1 MKRKYIVLLHVAV
14 WLLLILNDILPNFG
28 LNAYPSAQ
36 GEFKSFHAF
45 IQRVTITIGYYS
57 ISALCFYGSCLV
69 VMPYLF
75 IKKRYLQGLLLF
87 LSLWVAVV
95 GWRYLME
102 YGIFKPVF
110 GFDNYFGRKVPI
122 SYYFM
127 NIFWYYFPKYFVYG
141 LVYFFA
147 ESWVRNRNRQ
157 EALQREKLT
166 TELAFLRSQINPH
179 FLFNTINDI
188 YALTYQKSDQA
199 PEALLKLSE
208 LLRYMLREG
217 AGDFVALQSE
227 IDYLNNLVELQRI
240 GAKGNAYI
248 QFEIEGY
255 VGSQQV
261 ASLLFV
267 AFVENAFKHGIL
279 NDPAHPIHIHLQ
291 ASNDRIDFTVR
302 NKYNNSQKDKTPG
315 IGLANVKRRL
325 ELLYPGRHQLQI
337 TEGTDYTIHLTLQ
350 LAA

>member
-1 MKRKYIVLLHVAV
+1 MKRKYIVLLHVAA
-14 WLLLILNDILPNFG
+14 WLLLIINDILPNFG
-28 LNAYPSAQ
+28 LNAYPTPQAQ
-36 GEFKSFHAF
+36 PKTLNVFLQELA
-45 IQRVTITIGYYS
+45 ITIGYHTVG
-57 ISALCFYGSCLV
+57 ALCFYGSCLV
-69 VMPYLF
+69 VAPYMFL
-75 IKKRYLQGLLLF
+75 KKRYVKALLLAIA
-87 LSLWVAVV
+87 LWAALV
-95 GWRYLME
+95 GWRYILE
-102 YGIFKPVF
+102 FGIYKPVL
-110 GFDNYFGRKVPI
+110 GFDNYFGKQVPV
-122 SYYFM
+122 SYYVM
-127 NIFWYYFPKYFVYG
+127 NIFWYYFPKFFVYG
-141 LVYFFA
+141 LAYFFA

-157 EALQREKLT
+157 ESLQREKLA

-188 YALTYQKSDQA
+188 YALTYQKSDEA

-248 QFEIEGY
+248 HFEIEGY
-255 VGSQQV
+255 VGTQQV

-267 AFVENAFKHGIL
+267 AFVENAFKHGVL
-279 NDPAHPIHIHLQ
+279 NDPANPVAIRMH
-291 ASNDRIDFTVR
+291 AFNDRIDFTVR
-302 NKYNNSQKDKTPG
+302 NKNNHSRKDKTPG

-325 ELLYPGRHQLQI
+325 ELLYPGRHNLQI
-337 TEGTDYTIHLTLQ
+337 TEGTEYIIHLTLQ

>member
-1 MKRKYIVLLHVAV
+1 MKRKYIVLLHVAA
-14 WLLLILNDILPNFG
+14 WLLLIINDILPDFG
-28 LNAYPSAQ
+28 LNAYPTPQAQ
-36 GEFKSFHAF
+36 PKSLNVFLQQLA
-45 IQRVTITIGYYS
+45 ITVGYHSIG
-57 ISALCFYGSCLV
+57 ALCFYGSCLV
-69 VMPYLF
+69 VAPYLF
-75 IKKRYLQGLLLF
+75 LKKRYVKALLLAI
-87 LSLWVAVV
+87 SLWAALV
-95 GWRYLME
+95 GWRYILE
-102 YGIFKPVF
+102 FGVFKPVL
-110 GFDNYFGRKVPI
+110 GFDNYFGKQVPV
-122 SYYFM
+122 SYYVM
-127 NIFWYYFPKYFVYG
+127 NIFWYYFPKFFVYG
-141 LVYFFA
+141 LAYFFA

-157 EALQREKLT
+157 EALQREKLA

-188 YALTYQKSDQA
+188 YALTYQKSDEA

-248 QFEIEGY
+248 HFEIEGY
-255 VGSQQV
+255 VGPQQV

-267 AFVENAFKHGIL
+267 AFVENAFKHGVL
-279 NDPAHPIHIHLQ
+279 NDPANPVSIRMQ
-291 ASNDRIDFTVR
+291 ALNDRIDFTVR
-302 NKYNNSQKDKTPG
+302 NKNNDSHKDKTPG

-325 ELLYPGRHQLQI
+325 ELLYPGKHNLQI
-337 TEGTDYTIHLTLQ
+337 TEGTEYTIHLTLQ